1 MAVKPK
7 NPWFDEEEEDE
18 EAVAVPVVEQVILG
32 LGEGGG
38 VSVDKAREGSNC
50 RFMAKGGVVRPVVTL
65 LQLELPPALDRR
77 R

>member
-1 MAVKPK
+1 VAVKPK
-7 NPWFDEEEEDE
+7 NPWFDEEEDAE

-38 VSVDKAREGSNC
+38 VSVAKAREGSNC
-50 RFMAKGGVVRPVVTL
+50 RFMAKGGVRPVVTL
-65 LQLELPPALDRR
+65 LQLELPPALVRR